1 MGEISGTYADFT
13 VLTSDQ
19 VRTENPQKILDEIE
33 VGLKKVTDQ
42 YVVILN
48 RTDAIRYSIKMATK
62 DDIIVIPG
70 LGSDLYIDYMG
81 TKYFYDERIVIHD
94 IIEEI
99 ITGKKLNVNTV
110 IFDK

>member
-1 MGEISGTYADFT
+1 MVFSCSSK
-13 VLTSDQ
+13 VLFLACCDRVNKPLSPD
-19 VRTENPQKILDEIE
+19 N
-33 VGLKKVTDQ
+33 
-42 YVVILN
+42 
-48 RTDAIRYSIKMATK
+48 
-62 DDIIVIPG
+62 DIIVIPG